1 MKKNFMIAVN
11 KDNAEAYKKTL
22 IALGYAWTNLE
33 NYCFGFTE
41 QTKNI
46 YGYPDGQSYCW
57 FSGFS
62 QREDAECFNN
72 IEDFLIWHFTP
83 EKTQAEVELEKLQEQ
98 IVSLQNQA
106 EKLKASL

>member
-22 IALGYAWTNLE
+22 IALGYELHE
-33 NYCFGFTE
+33 YEKRQNY
-41 QTKNI
+41 
-46 YGYPDGQSYCW
+46 YGSCLSIKFETYYEKFW
-57 FSGFS
+57 FSEAVPLLVRPCHF
-62 QREDAECFNN
+62 RN
-72 IEDFLIWHFTP
+72 IEEFLIWHFTP
-83 EKTQAEVELEKLQEQ
+83 EKTQAEIELEKLQEQ

>member
-22 IALGYAWTNLE
+22 IALGYAWSPIKDEGYFSYEDVSIRGYRYE
-33 NYCFGFTE
+33 NNF
-41 QTKNI
+41 
-46 YGYPDGQSYCW
+46 CW
-57 FSGFS
+57 FS
-62 QREDAECFNN
+62 QLIEAEYTFVN

-83 EKTQAEVELEKLQEQ
+83 EKAQAEVELEKLQEQ
-98 IVSLQNQA
+98 ISSLQHQA